1 VPKISLDAVQLRA
14 AANAADA
21 PRQQVPMTF
30 GDLLGAFSAQA
41 VGHSVY
47 MTKRYVAA
55 LGDVSAWS
63 VTTAQLDG
71 MAEALIAAGLKPSTV
86 NRDMSMIGSAYRW
99 AKAKRLHPAGFRS
112 PTLECHRYKE
122 DIRRVEVSRVDIDRL
137 LAVSLGSRDA
147 RFAVYLHLLVD
158 TGARRSE
165 VLERHW
171 RDIDLDART
180 LLAPTTKTGQPRVLH
195 FQETT
200 AALLRRRC
208 PPGHRDRLI
217 FEGRVPGYSI
227 DFRAAFREAIKA
239 AKLPGLRLHDLRHY
253 VAADLL
259 RQGVTVGQASQILG
273 HSSQILMRRYGHL
286 ETEALAAAQARRW
299 APSTTSG
306 ITERIAP

>member
-1 VPKISLDAVQLRA
+1 
-14 AANAADA
+14 
-21 PRQQVPMTF
+21 MTF

-41 VGHSVY
+41 VDHSAY

-71 MAEALIAAGLKPSTV
+71 MAQALIAAGLKPSTV
-86 NRDMSMIGSAYRW
+86 NRDLSMIGSAYRW
-99 AKAKRLHPAGFRS
+99 AKARRLHPAGFRS

-122 DIRRVEVSRVDIDRL
+122 DIRRVEVSRSDIDRL

-180 LLAPTTKTGQPRVLH
+180 LLAPTTKTGQPRVLPKNGVERGTMPH
-195 FQETT
+195 ERDPVPLGVDEGARFYPGRPRGSPPPT
-200 AALLRRRC
+200 RC
-208 PPGHRDRLI
+208 
-217 FEGRVPGYSI
+217 
-227 DFRAAFREAIKA
+227 
-239 AKLPGLRLHDLRHY
+239 
-253 VAADLL
+253 
-259 RQGVTVGQASQILG
+259 AS
-273 HSSQILMRRYGHL
+273 R
-286 ETEALAAAQARRW
+286 
-299 APSTTSG
+299 
-306 ITERIAP
+306 